1 MKNKL
6 ILLITLVVTLAVP
19 AIAEEF
25 DYSEYFS
32 PLPRR
37 VDSLTNPLNT
47 AKVTL
52 GKMLFFDP
60 RLSRSGFISCQSCH
74 NLSSGGVDNL
84 PTSIGH
90 GWQIGSRNAPTVFN
104 SALLTSLFWDGR
116 AKDLEEQAKGPIL
129 NPIEMAATEELVIER
144 LASMDSYV
152 ALFKKAFRS
161 NSNPVTYDNIS
172 RAIAAFERTLLTPS
186 RFDKFLK
193 GKRASLTKD
202 ETKGL
207 KLFINTGCV
216 GCHRGAAIGGS
227 MFKKFDYGNDPG
239 RLTVTDDP
247 ADTKVFRV
255 ASLRNVEL
263 TYPYFHDGS
272 VWELGNAVR
281 IMAAVQLGVTLNDE
295 EAGYIVSFLKSLTA
309 EKIIIRMPTLPPS
322 NSRTAQPDPNWV
334 KPTEAPPQEAEI
346 EEAEEV
352 LTGTTLPKEVPSGD

>member
-1 MKNKL
+1 MKQKT
-6 ILLITLVVTLAVP
+6 ILLLLLAIIIICSPP
-19 AIAEEF
+19 AGAAQI
-25 DYSEYFS
+25 DYNSYFS

-74 NLSSGGVDNL
+74 NLATGGVDNL

-90 GWQIGSRNAPTVFN
+90 GWRMGERNAPTVFN
-104 SALLTSLFWDGR
+104 SALLTTMFWDGR

-129 NPIEMAATEELVIER
+129 NPMEMAATEELVVGKIG
-144 LASMDSYV
+144 SIPQYV

-161 NSNPVTYDNIS
+161 DSEPLTYDNIS

-193 GKRASLTKD
+193 GKPTSLTED

-207 KLFINTGCV
+207 ELFVRTGCAS
-216 GCHRGAAIGGS
+216 CHRGPAVGGS
-227 MFKKFDYGNDPG
+227 MFRKFDYGEDQG
-239 RLTVTDDP
+239 RFSITNDP
-247 ADTKVFRV
+247 ADIKVFRV

-272 VWELGNAVR
+272 VWDLGNAVR
-281 IMAAVQLGVTLNDE
+281 IMGALQLGMTLSDE
-295 EAGYIVSFLKSLTA
+295 EVDYIVSFLKSLTA
-309 EKIIIRMPTLPPS
+309 EKIMIRMPMLPPS
-322 NSRTAQPDPNWV
+322 NPKTTQPNPNWEET
-334 KPTEAPPQEAEI
+334 PEI
-346 EEAEEV
+346 PVEEV
-352 LTGTTLPKEVPSGD
+352 PEVIFKEVPDGG

>member
-1 MKNKL
+1 MKQKT
-6 ILLITLVVTLAVP
+6 ILLFALVIILTLP
-19 AIAEEF
+19 AGAAEI
-25 DYSEYFS
+25 DYNSYFS

-47 AKVTL
+47 SKVTL

-74 NLSSGGVDNL
+74 NLASGGVDNL
-84 PTSIGH
+84 ATSIGH
-90 GWQIGSRNAPTVFN
+90 GWQVGERNAPTVFN
-104 SALLTSLFWDGR
+104 SALLTTMFWDGR

-129 NPIEMAATEELVIER
+129 NPAEMAATEELVVER
-144 LASMDSYV
+144 ISSIPQYV

-161 NSNPVTYDNIS
+161 NSEPVTYDNIS

-193 GKRASLTKD
+193 GKPSLTED

-207 KLFINTGCV
+207 DLFVRTGCAS
-216 GCHRGAAIGGS
+216 CHRGPAIGGS
-227 MFKKFDYGNDPG
+227 MFKRFDYGEDQGRFKITND
-239 RLTVTDDP
+239 L
-247 ADTKVFRV
+247 ADIKVFRV

-272 VWELGNAVR
+272 VWDLGNAVR

-295 EAGYIVSFLKSLTA
+295 EVGYIVSFLKSLTA

-322 NSRTAQPDPNWV
+322 NAATAQPDPNW
-334 KPTEAPPQEAEI
+334 KEDPQVPI
-346 EEAEEV
+346 QTPAEEV
-352 LTGTTLPKEVPSGD
+352 PEIISKEITDGD

>member
-1 MKNKL
+1 MKRKI
-6 ILLITLVVTLAVP
+6 ILLLALLIALAIP
-19 AIAEEF
+19 AAAEEF
-25 DYSEYFS
+25 DLSEYFS

-90 GWQIGSRNAPTVFN
+90 GWQIGTRNAPTVFN
-104 SALLTSLFWDGR
+104 SALLTSMFWDGR

-129 NPIEMAATEELVIER
+129 NGVEMAASEELVIKR
-144 LASMDSYV
+144 LASMDEYV

-161 NSNPVTYDNIS
+161 NSKPVTYDNIS

-186 RFDKFLK
+186 RFDKYLR
-193 GKRASLTKD
+193 GKSASLTED

-207 KLFINTGCV
+207 GLFIETGCV
-216 GCHRGAAIGGS
+216 GCHRGAAVGGS
-227 MFKKFDYGNDPG
+227 MFAKFDYGNDPG
-239 RLTVTDDP
+239 RLAVTNDP

-281 IMAAVQLGVTLNDE
+281 IMAAVQLGVTLNDVE
-295 EAGYIVSFLKSLTA
+295 VGYIVSFLKSLTA

-322 NSRTAQPDPNWV
+322 NSATAQPDPSWI
-334 KPTEAPPQEAEI
+334 KPPQAEPGAEVDEAR
-346 EEAEEV
+346 EV
-352 LTGTTLPKEVPSGD
+352 ISGETLPKGVMSGD